1 MEVAT
6 ADRARLVA
14 ALGAVRAE
22 MEAASVAVAGQRDA
36 AAAASGAARRR
47 IARLAA
53 ENEALMALSN
63 ALHAELGR
71 RMPTPPTPPDLLRS
85 APAAN
90 QPPAGAAAEE
100 MSARLGRIE
109 AALAERPAGAITGA
123 GAADTQ
129 NVPTLPQADKA
140 TLSRDATAEPRVDG
154 ADAGSALHPS
164 CVAHLSSS
172 ALLVTGCGAPLAAP
186 APRRSAPSQAR
197 LSLCFYMV

>member
-1 MEVAT
+1 MHSKCTAGGSEVAA

-71 RMPTPPTPPDLLRS
+71 RMPTAPTPPALLHS

-109 AALAERPAGAITGA
+109 AALAERPAGAMTGA
-123 GAADTQ
+123 GAADNI

-140 TLSRDATAEPRVDG
+140 TLSRDATAEHVLRPLLELSHHRRLGYNMGQLQTVVTEHEP
-154 ADAGSALHPS
+154 GS
-164 CVAHLSSS
+164 
-172 ALLVTGCGAPLAAP
+172 
-186 APRRSAPSQAR
+186 Q
-197 LSLCFYMV
+197 